1 MTALEMLNELIQ
13 KGFIVPVGDQTAH
26 DFSMPTAY
34 ESVESITTYGS
45 APSEGDDNAELGSGS

>member
-1 MTALEMLNELIQ
+1 MTALEMLNELIRQ
-13 KGFIVPVGDQTAH
+13 GFIVPVGDQANP

-45 APSEGDDNAELGSGS
+45 EPVEGDENAELGCGS